1 LIDAA
6 TQQGKQTTL
15 RIARE
20 ESIRQLK
27 PEGADWSSEHVRR
40 FQYRS
45 DENEFTSRAL
55 TVLVEQALLGHQRR
69 VDEALANA
77 AKARSH
83 ASHAELASWERVE
96 ELLQL
101 IRDPNAQHALRQ
113 AMKVYASRAD
123 KESFKLRGAL
133 EALEN
138 ETAWAQSSHVVCARA
153 RPSRLT
159 ARHEPATPEAC

>member
-1 LIDAA
+1 MAALIDAA
-6 TQQGKQTTL
+6 TQQGKQITL

-20 ESIRQLK
+20 ESIRQLD
-27 PEGADWSSEHVRR
+27 PGGTDWANEHVRR

-55 TVLVEQALLGHQRR
+55 AVLVEQAVLGHQRR

-77 AKARSH
+77 AQARSH

-96 ELLQL
+96 ELLQM

-123 KESFKLRGAL
+123 KESFKLRAAL
-133 EALEN
+133 QTLEN
-138 ETAWAQSSHVVCARA
+138 ETAWAQGSHLVRA
-153 RPSRLT
+153 FCIHSEPSL
-159 ARHEPATPEAC
+159 HPAG